1 MLRSKIVTDA
11 SVLITFNIAVM
22 LNDRLDLS
30 KEFLSQSFLNF
41 SLILV
46 NILIPASV
54 VVEQL
59 YQNKKKGK
67 SASPATKAEEEGVDT
82 ANPLRADGAFEREA
96 GLDEEN

>member
-1 MLRSKIVTDA
+1 MCSKIVTDA
-11 SVLITFNIAVM
+11 SVLVTFNIAVM

-59 YQNKKKGK
+59 CQNKKKGK
-67 SASPATKAEEEGVDT
+67 SASRI
-82 ANPLRADGAFEREA
+82 LRLKVGKNRDKVK
-96 GLDEEN
+96 

>member
-1 MLRSKIVTDA
+1 MCSKIVTDA

-67 SASPATKAEEEGVDT
+67 SASPATKAEEEGVVT
-82 ANPLRADGAFEREA
+82 ATPLRADG
-96 GLDEEN
+96 EEN

>member
-1 MLRSKIVTDA
+1 MCSKIVTDA
-11 SVLITFNIAVM
+11 SVLVTFNIAVM

-59 YQNKKKGK
+59 YQNKNEGK

-82 ANPLRADGAFEREA
+82 DNPLRVDGAFEREA